1 VSFVVDRL
9 VTTFWG
15 MNRWMFL
22 APLLAQLILG
32 GCSADDAA
40 ETKPVVSQAPAL
52 PVQDARSVACREGP
66 TRHVNGAVGDE
77 ATFSVES
84 QIVTHAC
91 TCQTTYAPYGCGG
104 KICES
109 EYDLGAP
116 NTPQCDQGEVVVTPI
131 EAVTATVDR
140 SDCTVAAAIDPRA
153 SATANVTV
161 RCMSEGTAFVTVRA
175 TANGTTQTAVS
186 SVTFTKDGLCPP
198 VPTED
203 DAGVPVDPDAG
214 AGDAADGAD
223 TADAGDAGDPDA
235 AD

>member
-1 VSFVVDRL
+1 
-9 VTTFWG
+9 
-15 MNRWMFL
+15 MFL

-32 GCSADDAA
+32 GCLGDDAE

-52 PVQDARSVACREGP
+52 PVYEARSVACRAGQ
-66 TRHVNGAVGDE
+66 TASVNGAVGDE

-91 TCQTTYAPYGCGG
+91 SCQTTYPSWGCGG

-109 EYDLGAP
+109 AYDLGGP
-116 NTPQCDQGEVVVTPI
+116 NTPQCDHGEAVATPI
-131 EAVTATVDR
+131 DAVTATVNR
-140 SDCTVAAAIDPRA
+140 SDCTVAVAVDPHA
-153 SATANVTV
+153 PATAKVTV
-161 RCMSEGTAFVTVRA
+161 RCSSEGTAFVTVRA
-175 TANGTTQTAVS
+175 TANGSTQSAGS

-203 DAGVPVDPDAG
+203 DAGVPVDPAAD